1 MRNEILRGY
10 ILRVHL
16 ISAEKCKNTE
26 CSRSNENRQIIFIFS
41 IKNLSEF
48 IESTNDPV
56 SSGIKKYCWESGV
69 GALISQPFF
78 FQVLIG

>member
-10 ILRVHL
+10 ILRAHL

-26 CSRSNENRQIIFIFS
+26 CSRSNENS

-56 SSGIKKYCWESGV
+56 SSGIKKYRWESGV
-69 GALISQPFF
+69 GPLISQPFF